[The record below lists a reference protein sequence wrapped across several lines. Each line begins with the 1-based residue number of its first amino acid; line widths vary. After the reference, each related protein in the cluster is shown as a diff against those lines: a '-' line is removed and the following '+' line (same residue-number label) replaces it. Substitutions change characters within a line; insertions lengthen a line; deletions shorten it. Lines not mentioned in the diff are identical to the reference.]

1 MATAA
6 LGIGGVAYS
15 YFGRA
20 LPPDAQASFVGRSSC
35 IECHRDQAQTF
46 TGSHHDLAMDLATDD
61 TVLGDFNNAQIE
73 HDGMTSRMFRDGK
86 VTGRHDKRA
95 DDLRIVEEAL
105 NAFWK
110 DTKLGEIPTSCL
122 TAIEADIQRLE
133 RGG

>member
-1 MATAA
+1 MVRFMPVVLECGGTEAMALDHMLST
-6 LGIGGVAYS
+6 
-15 YFGRA
+15 
-20 LPPDAQASFVGRSSC
+20 
-35 IECHRDQAQTF
+35 
-46 TGSHHDLAMDLATDD
+46 
-61 TVLGDFNNAQIE
+61 
-73 HDGMTSRMFRDGK
+73 RMFRDGK